1 MYKRQ
6 EIHEK
11 LSQKFLSISVN
22 SIEVEQQIES
32 LYKNLDILIDPH
44 TAVGVKGAEKLNLK
58 NVACLACAHPVKF
71 QETVKQSLQQD
82 IQYDKNFNF
91 DQNEKFK
98 VLDNNYLLLKEYIQN
113 HA

>member
-1 MYKRQ
+1 MPNNKHSQ
-6 EIHEK
+6 CLNSEIHEK

-58 NVACLACAHPVKF
+58 NVACIACAHPVKF
-71 QETVKQSLQQD
+71 QETVKQSCNKIFNMIKILNL
-82 IQYDKNFNF
+82 IKMKN
-91 DQNEKFK
+91 
-98 VLDNNYLLLKEYIQN
+98 LTY
-113 HA
+113 